1 MEYFGC
7 LWILCNNGLLKK
19 RTDIESGSGFLR
31 DWWLHLW
38 ETQRIF
44 HSLSISHCLYP
55 SLSLQRSLAFSLSHW
70 VSSGIGGSAPEKVK
84 LFTSLFSLSF
94 RLSHFLLFF
103 LLFSFLFSFSQRLDL
118 GSWGIGARA
127 RESVFSSLALFLAAN
142 LRYIIHPL
150 YSHQR

>member
-44 HSLSISHCLYP
+44 FSLSISHYLSP
-55 SLSLQRSLAFSLSHW
+55 FLSLQGSLAFSLSHW

-84 LFTSLFSLSF
+84 ISTFLFLFV
-94 RLSHFLLFF
+94 FLIFSCF
-103 LLFSFLFSFSQRLDL
+103 SPFSFLFSFSQRLDL